1 MVTSPWFELLD
12 LVIPLMVRERPEVVC
27 IHVPYGYVTA
37 APEARHKYLRGLAED
52 GRLFLLAGLER
63 YATLRSCAWLCV
75 FKDWQTRDMMVRVDM
90 ESEVGWFRLSHRL
103 QPIVADHAA
112 GGAGAGGGTLV
123 QESQQGL
130 LHEQRGGDCK

>member
-1 MVTSPWFELLD
+1 MVSNDANPEHGAQFAEDAGQVWFWRKLVQRVGSKPGVVTSPWFELLD

-75 FKDWQTRDMMVRVDM
+75 FKDWQTRDMMVCWGM
-90 ESEVGWFRLSHRL
+90 E
-103 QPIVADHAA
+103 
-112 GGAGAGGGTLV
+112 
-123 QESQQGL
+123 
-130 LHEQRGGDCK
+130 